1 MFYLSMLLLLL
12 SRVSPVGRGATP
24 ETPAHQAPLS
34 LGFSRQ
40 EHWSELPF
48 PSPMHESEKWKVKV
62 KSLSRVRLFATP
74 WTAAHQAPPSMGF
87 SRQEYWSG
95 VPLPSTS
102 ISIHFWSIGKYWY
115 VNVKQGGFLGDS
127 VVKNHL
133 QCRRLRRPRFNPW
146 VGKIP
151 WRRAWQPTPVF
162 LSGES
167 HEQRS
172 PTELGYRVGHGWSE
186 LASTRTLCLKQII
199 AFWWHWWHV
208 NFFPSKK
215 ITFFLFSAD
224 CSVVLISGKSYCE
237 HLL

>member
-12 SRVSPVGRGATP
+12 SHFSPVRLCATP
-24 ETPAHQAPLS
+24 ETAAHQAPLS

-40 EHWSELPF
+40 EHWSGLPF
-48 PSPMHESEKWKVKV
+48 PSPMHESEKWK
-62 KSLSRVRLFATP
+62 SSRSVMSDSSRPP
-74 WTAAHQAPPSMGF
+74 WTAAYQAPPSMGF
-87 SRQEYWSG
+87 SRQEYRSG

-115 VNVKQGGFLGDS
+115 VNVKQGGFLGGS

-133 QCRRLRRPRFNPW
+133 QYRRLRRPRFNPW

-162 LSGES
+162 LSGQS

-186 LASTRTLCLKQII
+186 LASTRTLYLKQII

-224 CSVVLISGKSYCE
+224 CPVVLISGKYYCE
-237 HLL
+237 YLF